1 MKAFKKDNVILRTN
15 DPRKEQELL
24 SRGFEHIEWPIKKEK
39 KQANKQGQG
48 TKQENKKQED
58 KKEGAPDA
66 K

>member
-24 SRGFEHIEWPIKKEK
+24 SRGFEHIEWPIKKKK
-39 KQANKQGQG
+39 KQANKQEV
-48 TKQENKKQED
+48 KQEG
-58 KKEGAPDA
+58 KKEGAPDS

>member
-24 SRGFEHIEWPIKKEK
+24 SRGFEPIEWPIKKEK
-39 KQANKQGQG
+39 KGAKQ
-48 TKQENKKQED
+48 
-58 KKEGAPDA
+58 KEGAPDS